1 MLYIVF
7 MSGQTGLK
15 ATLQNR
21 DTLGKQQLK
30 ISNTGFFD
38 VALRLLRGLLGFKL
52 GFEGALGALWALSV
66 DYQPISHHKPITTT
80 PIILT
85 TSSHQS
91 NLTKQLDKL
100 PILHT

>member
-7 MSGQTGLK
+7 MSVQTGLK

-38 VALRLLRGLLGFKL
+38 VGLRVLRGLLGFKL
-52 GFEGALGALWALSV
+52 GFEGALWRDGHCLST
-66 DYQPISHHKPITTT
+66 ISQFRITTT
-80 PIILT
+80 PQLHPL
-85 TSSHQS
+85 SSPHHHI
-91 NLTKQLDKL
+91 NLT
-100 PILHT
+100 